1 MKKWLIGVVSS
12 VILVPTIVLCWGNI
26 KAIWAAPASIAT
38 VDKKVDDLTEL
49 VKEQG
54 QTQKQL
60 ADLVVGQNHRI
71 EKNEAVTA
79 VQIKALEKI
88 VDKLETRK

>member
-1 MKKWLIGVVSS
+1 MKKVLGGLIVT
-12 VILVPTIVLCWGNI
+12 ILLTPFLVFNRDRICKV
-26 KAIWAAPASIAT
+26 WAAPASIER
-38 VDKKVDDLTEL
+38 VDKKVDDLTLL

-54 QTQKQL
+54 ATQKQL
-60 ADLVVGQNHRI
+60 ADIVVGQDKRI

-88 VDKLETRK
+88 VDKLETRR